1 MPMLTVLD
9 GTEIHYK
16 DWGTGRPVLLSHGWP
31 LDADSWEA
39 QQRLLAGNGYRV
51 IAHDRRGHGRSSQ
64 PWGGNEMN
72 TYADDL
78 AALIDH
84 LDLRQLTLVG
94 FGTGGGEVVRYIGR
108 LGTSRVAQLALVA
121 AVPPFLLRG
130 PDNPE
135 GLPVAVFDALRERS
149 LADRSQCYRDLA
161 DGPYYGNNRPGQRR
175 SRGMRDALWA
185 RGLQAG
191 AHNAYECIVA
201 FSATDFRADL
211 DAVDVPTM
219 VIHGDDDQMIPMEI
233 AGRKSAARIAD
244 AELVV
249 YPGAPHGIIDT
260 HKERLSADLL
270 TFLNRF

>member
-1 MPMLTVLD
+1 MLTVLD

-31 LDADSWEA
+31 LGADSWEA
-39 QQRLLAGNGYRV
+39 QQRLLAGHGYRV

-84 LDLRQLTLVG
+84 LDLCQLTLVG

-161 DGPYYGNNRPGQRR
+161 DGPYYGNNRPGQLR
-175 SRGMRDALWA
+175 SRGVRDAFWA

-191 AHNAYECIVA
+191 AQNAYECIAA

-260 HKERLSADLL
+260 HKERLGADLL
-270 TFLNRF
+270 TFVNRF